1 MGRPQETAAAG
12 SWSQDSG
19 LCAGAAEGHS
29 AAAGAR
35 WGDGTPQWWEPDR
48 DLESSVV
55 GQLKPQAGGTASGQR
70 GPGDEAQP
78 ARPECVAGV
87 RPRPWRTP
95 ARSGS
100 VPSCSHLQ
108 PEFRVNRRS
117 HSYKRGKAEREGGWQ
132 RSAQTACSET
142 REAPGPGGGAGGE
155 HPDGLQSP
163 GRPSRKPGRQ
173 GAAHGKDGD
182 RPRGA
187 RTPERHAGAGS
198 ARRRSE
204 TGSDSGDGPLGPRH
218 AGEGEARGA
227 VGGGRWTRS
236 APRARRRPRRDPH
249 FSRRCPFSSWT
260 VLWLKPWT
268 T

>member
-19 LCAGAAEGHS
+19 LCAGAAEGHL

-70 GPGDEAQP
+70 GPGGEAQP

-155 HPDGLQSP
+155 HPDGPQTGETRRS
-163 GRPSRKPGRQ
+163 SRKGRRQ
-173 GAAHGKDGD
+173 APRGEDARTAPQGREARGGGAKPARTAGTGPSALVTRAKARPAVRWTVDRGRGALLARGAAHAATPASLGD
-182 RPRGA
+182 VPSL
-187 RTPERHAGAGS
+187 AGQFCG
-198 ARRRSE
+198 
-204 TGSDSGDGPLGPRH
+204 
-218 AGEGEARGA
+218 
-227 VGGGRWTRS
+227 
-236 APRARRRPRRDPH
+236 
-249 FSRRCPFSSWT
+249 
-260 VLWLKPWT
+260 
-268 T
+268 

>member
-19 LCAGAAEGHS
+19 LCPGAAEGHL

-55 GQLKPQAGGTASGQR
+55 GQLKPQAGGTASGQS
-70 GPGDEAQP
+70 GPGGEAQP

-132 RSAQTACSET
+132 RWAQTESSET

-163 GRPSRKPGRQ
+163 GRPSRKPGRR
-173 GAAHGKDGD
+173 GAAHGEDGD

-187 RTPERHAGAGS
+187 RTPERHRRGGKRAAEERNRLGQRGRAPRPSSRG
-198 ARRRSE
+198 RRR
-204 TGSDSGDGPLGPRH
+204 GPR
-218 AGEGEARGA
+218 R
-227 VGGGRWTRS
+227 GGRWTVDAERS
-236 APRARRRPRRDPH
+236 SHEATPASLGDVPSLAGQ
-249 FSRRCPFSSWT
+249 FCG
-260 VLWLKPWT
+260 
-268 T
+268 

>member
-19 LCAGAAEGHS
+19 LCAGAVEGHS

-55 GQLKPQAGGTASGQR
+55 GQLKPQAGGPASGQR

-132 RSAQTACSET
+132 RWAQTACSET
-142 REAPGPGGGAGGE
+142 REAPGPGGGRAGSIPTGCRARDVLPANRGDE
-155 HPDGLQSP
+155 AQLTERTETGPAGR
-163 GRPSRKPGRQ
+163 GRPNG
-173 GAAHGKDGD
+173 
-182 RPRGA
+182 
-187 RTPERHAGAGS
+187 TAGAGS

-236 APRARRRPRRDPH
+236 APRARRRPRRDPR

-260 VLWLKPWT
+260 VLWLKPWAT
-268 T
+268 